1 MSPDAYLPRKNR
13 YDSFPWQVQAYRA
26 GRWCVISCHISEA
39 RADKGL
45 AQIRKCT
52 PSSPN
57 LYRKVFCESDDFI
70 WDNPANRCTL
80 ADGI

>member
-26 GRWCVISCHISEA
+26 GRWCVISCHVSEA

-52 PSSPN
+52 PSFSEPVSQGFLRVGR
-57 LYRKVFCESDDFI
+57 LYLGQS
-70 WDNPANRCTL
+70 
-80 ADGI
+80 G